1 VCSALIVPG
10 PFPLSHGLA
19 SRRSAALE
27 PGSEIQ
33 VNVNTLT
40 FKGARQVFHR
50 HRQVDGV
57 FPLN

>member
-1 VCSALIVPG
+1 VCSALIVAWAIST
-10 PFPLSHGLA
+10 LHGLA